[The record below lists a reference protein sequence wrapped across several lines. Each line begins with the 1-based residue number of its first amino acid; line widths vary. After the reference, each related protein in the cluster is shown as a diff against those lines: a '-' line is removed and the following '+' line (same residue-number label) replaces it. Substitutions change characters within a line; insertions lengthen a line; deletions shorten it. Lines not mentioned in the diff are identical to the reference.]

1 MLFTVHKLR
10 LKFRKFYAKIKT
22 ERMFDRTEGFSMLL
36 SLHVKNFAII
46 DEVEVFFQDHLNI
59 MTGETG
65 AGKSILIDSIN
76 FALGAKVSKDMIRKN
91 AEYALVELVFQTDRK
106 EVFKV
111 MKENDIDTPDDQILI
126 SRKLMQ
132 NGRSICKVNGEN
144 VTALIL
150 KEIAGFLLDIHGQ
163 HEHQSLLYKHVHLNM
178 IDRFAKEEAYVYK
191 DSIFRLYQEYHKLK
205 QEFDNADIDEDKRIR
220 ELSFLE
226 YEMQEIADAKLKP
239 GEDESLQVDYKR
251 LSHASTIA
259 ENLSLT
265 YQCTSQEESSAA
277 NQIGRALKQLHKIS
291 LYDDKLSNFTSQLNE
306 IESLLNDF
314 NREVADYMDAAA
326 DPSEELTL
334 VETRLNLINHLKTK
348 YGNSIP
354 EILSYYKK
362 CEEKKLK
369 YEAYDE
375 YLSGLK
381 QKIEVYKEKLQK
393 ECNELSLIRQRHA
406 KLLAGKLKEAL
417 IDLNFLDVQFDIV
430 FERNPD
436 FSSNGFD
443 DVEFIISTNPGEPM
457 KPLSKV
463 ASGGELSRIM
473 LAIKSVMAKKD
484 DISTLIFDEIDVGIS
499 GRTAQKVSEKLG
511 LLAREHQIICITHL
525 PQIAAMADTHFII
538 EKETDQVSTATHIRQ
553 LKEEEAINELARIL
567 GGAKITEN
575 VLISAKEMRTFATSI
590 KSNGNTDLIS

>member
-1 MLFTVHKLR
+1 
-10 LKFRKFYAKIKT
+10 
-22 ERMFDRTEGFSMLL
+22 MLL

-46 DEVEVFFQDHLNI
+46 HEIEVYFQDHLNI

-76 FALGAKVSKDMIRKN
+76 FALGAKVSKDMIRKG

-106 EVFKV
+106 DVFRV
-111 MKENDIDTPDDQILI
+111 MEENDIDVPDDQILI

-132 NGRSICKVNGEN
+132 NGRSICKINGEN
-144 VTALIL
+144 ATAQVL
-150 KEIAGFLLDIHGQ
+150 KEIAGLLLDIHGQ
-163 HEHQSLLYKHVHLNM
+163 HEHQSLLYQHVHMNM
-178 IDRFAKEEAYVYK
+178 VDRFAKEEAFSYRE
-191 DSIFRLYQEYHKLK
+191 SISKLYQEYTKAKEEYLK
-205 QEFDNADIDEDKRIR
+205 SDIDEDKRIR

-226 YEMQEIADAKLKP
+226 YEMLEIAKAELKL
-239 GEDESLQVDYKR
+239 GEDEELQVEFKR

-259 ENLSLT
+259 ENLT
-265 YQCTSQEESSAA
+265 CAYQCTSQEESSAA
-277 NQIGRALKQLHKIS
+277 NQIGRAVKQLHKIS
-291 LYDDKLSNFTSQLNE
+291 TYDEKLANYVVQLNE

-314 NREVADYMDAAA
+314 NREVADYMEEST
-326 DPSEELTL
+326 DPSAELAM
-334 VETRLNLINHLKTK
+334 VETRLNQINHLKTK

-362 CEEKKLK
+362 CEEKKEK

-375 YLSGLK
+375 YLNGLR
-381 QKIEVYKEKLQK
+381 QKINIYKDKLQI
-393 ECNELSLIRQRHA
+393 ESEQLSIIRQKHA
-406 KLLAGKLKEAL
+406 KILALKLKEAL
-417 IDLNFLDVQFDIV
+417 VDLNFLDVQFDIK
-430 FERNPD
+430 FGRCSD
-436 FSSNGFD
+436 YTANGID
-443 DVEFIISTNPGEPM
+443 EVEFIISTNPGEPM

-511 LLAREHQIICITHL
+511 LLSREHQILCITHL
-525 PQIAAMADTHFII
+525 PQIAAMADTHYVI
-538 EKETDQVSTATHIRQ
+538 EKETDQISTTTNIRQ
-553 LKEEEAINELARIL
+553 LKDEEAISELARIL

-575 VLISAKEMRTFATSI
+575 VLISAKEMKSFATSI
-590 KSNGNTDLIS
+590 KSHGNTDLIS